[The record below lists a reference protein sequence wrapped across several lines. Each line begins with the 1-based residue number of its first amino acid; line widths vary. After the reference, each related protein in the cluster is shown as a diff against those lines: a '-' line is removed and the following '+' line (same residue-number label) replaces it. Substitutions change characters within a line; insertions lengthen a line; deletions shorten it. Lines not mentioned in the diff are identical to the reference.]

1 MEIYSKLGLKPQ
13 NNIEIKILNNSVK
26 KNFKISNIGN
36 FNSYLTNFSIRINNK
51 TFNNKKQIIK
61 IIKKKKMCI

>member
-13 NNIEIKILNNSVK
+13 NNIETKILNNSVK

-51 TFNNKKQIIK
+51 TFNNKL
-61 IIKKKKMCI
+61 